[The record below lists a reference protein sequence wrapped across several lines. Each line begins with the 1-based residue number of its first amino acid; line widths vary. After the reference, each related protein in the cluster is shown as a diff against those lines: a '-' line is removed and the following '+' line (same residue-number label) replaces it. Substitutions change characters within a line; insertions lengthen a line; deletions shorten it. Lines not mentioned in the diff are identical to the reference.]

1 VAALLVR
8 ILASM
13 RLTFDDVDPRSDG
26 VTHSTSPSLICFG
39 LVEFLLPYL
48 DPARRRVQKKMKS
61 WRMLMRFGSTTAA
74 TSGVGPSGPAIG
86 DFPVARGLL
95 SIQGM
100 ESRSDD
106 APPTAPW
113 STTSLSCSEAWVVIF
128 FFSVVLSVF
137 VPN

>member
-74 TSGVGPSGPAIG
+74 TSGVGAT
-86 DFPVARGLL
+86 ARHRRRLGRQHRCLAAWHGL
-95 SIQGM
+95 
-100 ESRSDD
+100 
-106 APPTAPW
+106 
-113 STTSLSCSEAWVVIF
+113 
-128 FFSVVLSVF
+128 
-137 VPN
+137 